1 MLPFA
6 AVMALFGQDLLYLW
20 TSNPVVATNGGSI
33 LGLLVVGTTVSV
45 LTGFPRTLQFA
56 HGWTKLVLYAGTTA
70 MLLAA
75 PLIYFMT
82 VHFGGLGAAWA
93 WLILNCGYMAILV
106 PSMHRRLLKGE
117 LRRWLVTDVG
127 APVLAAFSVA
137 ALWKVGFGSPQSY
150 GWMLANL
157 ASVTLITA
165 LAAVI
170 AAPQVRTLLMQQFLQ
185 PGGKADS

>member
-1 MLPFA
+1 
-6 AVMALFGQDLLYLW
+6 
-20 TSNPVVATNGGSI
+20 
-33 LGLLVVGTTVSV
+33 
-45 LTGFPRTLQFA
+45 
-56 HGWTKLVLYAGTTA
+56 
-70 MLLAA
+70 
-75 PLIYFMT
+75 
-82 VHFGGLGAAWA
+82 
-93 WLILNCGYMAILV
+93 MAILV